1 MYRLTPPNKGEK
13 VGDPGGFPRITKVDL
28 IDLPEVELD
37 KQTKRW
43 EFHTNFFLFL
53 KEINVLTAQA
63 LMQTRNLCGMNY
75 DLRDY
80 STEDSVEL
88 LHRNIEMVSRSRDN
102 WKVIASIISDIEFNH
117 NHYLSVLSSDLK
129 RYKRKLG

>member
-1 MYRLTPPNKGEK
+1 MYRLTPPNKSGK
-13 VGDPGGFPRITKVDL
+13 GSDHGALPRINK
-28 IDLPEVELD
+28 IDLPEVDLD

-43 EFHTNFFLFL
+43 EFHAFLFSFI

-80 STEDSVEL
+80 STENCVEL
-88 LHRNIEMVSRSRDN
+88 LHGNIEMVSRSRDN
-102 WKVIASIISDIEFNH
+102 WKVITSIIRDIEFNH

-129 RYKRKLG
+129 RYKRKTSLEI